1 MQKGLLIV
9 LSGPSGVGKGTV
21 REQLFQTEQAEKYRF
36 SVSATT
42 RKPRDGE
49 VDGVSYYFKT
59 KEAFEMM
66 IANDEL
72 IEHAQFVDNYYGTP
86 KAEVESRLNEG
97 YDVFL
102 EIEVDGAMQV
112 KSKMPEAVF
121 IFIAPPSLETLTE
134 RLQKRGT
141 ETDDVITSRVARAKQ
156 ELEYQSAYDYVVIN
170 HDVDQAVVEI
180 QQIIDSEHTK
190 RK

>member
-1 MQKGLLIV
+1 MQRGLLIV
-9 LSGPSGVGKGTV
+9 MSGPSGVGKGTI
-21 REQLFQTEQAEKYRF
+21 REQLFKMDKTDRYRF

-42 RKPRDGE
+42 RAPREGE

-66 IANDEL
+66 IQNDEL
-72 IEHAQFVDNYYGTP
+72 VEYAQFVDNYYGTP
-86 KAEVESRLNEG
+86 KQEVESRLEEG

-112 KSKMPEAVF
+112 KEKMPEAIF
-121 IFIAPPSLETLTE
+121 IFIAPPSIDDLTT
-134 RLQKRGT
+134 RLTKRAT
-141 ETDDVITSRVARAKQ
+141 ETQAVIASRVQTAKQ
-156 ELEYQSAYDYVVIN
+156 ELTYQQHYDYVVVN
-170 HDVDQAVVEI
+170 DDVDRAVAEI
-180 QQIIDSEHTK
+180 QQIIEQEHTK

>member
-1 MQKGLLIV
+1 MQRGLLIV
-9 LSGPSGVGKGTV
+9 MSGPSGVGKGTI
-21 REQLFQTEQAEKYRF
+21 REELFKMDQTGRYRF

-42 RKPRDGE
+42 RAPRVGE

-59 KEAFEMM
+59 KEAFETM
-66 IANDEL
+66 IQNDEL
-72 IEHAQFVDNYYGTP
+72 IEYAQFVSNYYGTP
-86 KAEVESRLNEG
+86 KQEVENRLEEG

-112 KSKMPEAVF
+112 KEKMPEAIF
-121 IFIAPPSLETLTE
+121 IFIAPPSLDDLVT

-141 ETDDVITSRVARAKQ
+141 ETEAVIASRVNTAKQ
-156 ELEYQSAYDYVVIN
+156 ELTYQKEYDYVVVN
-170 HDVDQAVVEI
+170 DDVNRAVTEI
-180 QQIIDSEHTK
+180 QHIIEQEHSR